1 MAGRCGCS
9 SSNAT
14 GASIS
19 AGSCT
24 TVTGAGTTASPAVI
38 GVLVD
43 PDAANNLQ
51 CGAGGL
57 FSATAQVEAGDDS
70 IVVTGD
76 GSNATPYEIAAQIS
90 SNARNLLTL
99 DTTGGEEGLLATA
112 DPEFG
117 QSTGAYLGGSAP
129 LTGLIAYTGQTVVTT
144 DGSGLATINLPT
156 AFPTGFI
163 TAIISAGDLPGS
175 SGLELAVN
183 ASTVT
188 LGSFGIRARDGGGTP
203 IAVGNIRVNWIV
215 FGW

>member
-57 FSATAQVEAGDDS
+57 FVGGTQIEVGDGLT
-70 IVVTGD
+70 IVGD
-76 GSNATPYEIAAQIS
+76 GSSATPYDLGVDLDADAE
-90 SNARNLLTL
+90 NLLSVSA
-99 DTTGGEEGLLATA
+99 DGLLAMP
-112 DPEFG
+112 DPNFG
-117 QSTGAYLGGSAP
+117 QSTGAYLGGGAP
-129 LTGLIAYTGQTVVTT
+129 AVGLIAYTGQTVVIT
-144 DGSGLATINLPT
+144 DGSGLATINLPA
-156 AFPTGFI
+156 AFPTGFV

-183 ASTVT
+183 AAAVA

-203 IAVGNIRVNWIV
+203 IAAGTLRINWIA